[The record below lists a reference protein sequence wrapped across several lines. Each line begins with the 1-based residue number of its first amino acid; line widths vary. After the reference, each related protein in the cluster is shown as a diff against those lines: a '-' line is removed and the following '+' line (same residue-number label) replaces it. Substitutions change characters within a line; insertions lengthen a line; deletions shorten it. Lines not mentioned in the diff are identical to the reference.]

1 VLRVGLGIKS
11 LDSMWVIVSGVGVGV
26 SLLLGVGVSVP
37 VNAGLDVRVHPAV
50 WASMFMACVV

>member
-1 VLRVGLGIKS
+1 